1 MMKPGEI
8 RAKSREDVLAELE
21 GSKRELLNLRIQW
34 QAGEL
39 KNSAQY
45 AKTRK
50 SIARAKTILREM
62 DMGINK
68 RLYSGET
75 KKQ

>member
-1 MMKPGEI
+1 MKPGEI

>member
-1 MMKPGEI
+1 MKPGEI
-8 RAKSREDVLAELE
+8 RTKLREDILAELE

-50 SIARAKTILREM
+50 KIARTKTILREIYL
-62 DMGINK
+62 GINK